1 LQWCRWR
8 LFAPLRWISTRRD
21 DPCDAIDA
29 ATAVPNARL
38 LASFLDGSWRRE
50 CPPLSLTPAEVARA
64 APLRRSLEPS
74 LLPRPRRR
82 KSNGSR
88 TWEAAHR
95 QFPTA
100 ANIAQ
105 KDARSYSRLAEAASG
120 LGFLN
125 WVSDRGPCPGLNAAL
140 TRRLRTRRGRWT
152 SVERWRRYEPWRGE
166 FRDLRSSPD
175 RSVARGAGSVVVK
188 LRTDHSLHA
197 ERRASYCIVLGS

>member
-1 LQWCRWR
+1 MQRPQCRTLAFSPLSSTAAGAGSVPR
-8 LFAPLRWISTRRD
+8 FLSRPLRLRGRRH
-21 DPCDAIDA
+21 CAGRWNQVCCRA
-29 ATAVPNARL
+29 QGG
-38 LASFLDGSWRRE
+38 ASPTGRE
-50 CPPLSLTPAEVARA
+50 PGKP
-64 APLRRSLEPS
+64 
-74 LLPRPRRR
+74 
-82 KSNGSR
+82 
-88 TWEAAHR
+88 
-95 QFPTA
+95 PTA
-100 ANIAQ
+100 NFRQRRISP
-105 KDARSYSRLAEAASG
+105 KRMLVRIPVLAEAASG